1 VDICLRSLIT
11 LIVSM
16 GNDNAIIKNQ
26 NRLDIYFDCCYD
38 KTVTEHM

>member
-1 VDICLRSLIT
+1 MSLRSLMD
-11 LIVSM
+11 LIVRV
-16 GNDNAIIKNQ
+16 GNDNTIIKNQ